1 MRDLDQIRQD
11 FPILSKKI
19 NGRSLVYLDNGA
31 TSQKPNSVIESISDY
46 YKSYNSNVHRGVHH
60 LSQLATE
67 KYEEARVLMQNFI
80 NASDKQEIIF
90 TKGATEAINIVA
102 SSWGRQEIKKG
113 DRVIISAMEHHSNIV
128 PWQMV
133 CEEKGA
139 ELKVAPI
146 NHDGDL
152 IIDDL
157 FGLINEK
164 TKIIALTHISNT
176 LGTIN
181 PIQQIIKKA
190 HEFNAAVLIDAAQSI
205 QHMQIDVQKLNCD
218 FLVFS
223 GHKMYGPTGTGVLF
237 GKKNILENMI
247 PYQGGGDM
255 IKEVRFEKTT
265 FNDLPYKFEAGT
277 PNIVGVIG
285 LSEAVKYINEIGFNF
300 ILQQETKLLNLAT
313 ASLKEIHDLK
323 IIGNAK
329 LKSSVIS
336 FVIDGV
342 HPFDIGTLLDQLG
355 IAIRTGHHCTQPL
368 MGFYNIPGTAR
379 ASFSFYNTEEEIS
392 LLVNGLKKAVK
403 MLV

>member
-190 HEFNAAVLIDAAQSI
+190 HEFNAAVLIDAA
-205 QHMQIDVQKLNCD
+205 
-218 FLVFS
+218 
-223 GHKMYGPTGTGVLF
+223 
-237 GKKNILENMI
+237 
-247 PYQGGGDM
+247 
-255 IKEVRFEKTT
+255 
-265 FNDLPYKFEAGT
+265 
-277 PNIVGVIG
+277 
-285 LSEAVKYINEIGFNF
+285 
-300 ILQQETKLLNLAT
+300 
-313 ASLKEIHDLK
+313 
-323 IIGNAK
+323 
-329 LKSSVIS
+329 
-336 FVIDGV
+336 
-342 HPFDIGTLLDQLG
+342 
-355 IAIRTGHHCTQPL
+355 
-368 MGFYNIPGTAR
+368 
-379 ASFSFYNTEEEIS
+379 
-392 LLVNGLKKAVK
+392 
-403 MLV
+403 